1 MVLWFVGMVSLAV
14 WLVFHDPRFDYRV
27 LAIGA
32 LLPDIVDALF
42 GGARLMHTVIGNVGL
57 LIVVMVTTIGRP
69 ARRRM
74 LLALPIGS
82 FLHLVFDGAFAN
94 TSVLWWPIT
103 GTSFDD
109 APLPSIDRGAISV
122 VLELIGLAVLIWFWR
137 RFQLAD
143 PERRRILV
151 RTGHLVG

>member
-1 MVLWFVGMVSLAV
+1 M
-14 WLVFHDPRFDYRV
+14 
-27 LAIGA
+27 
-32 LLPDIVDALF
+32 
-42 GGARLMHTVIGNVGL
+42 
-57 LIVVMVTTIGRP
+57 
-69 ARRRM
+69 
-74 LLALPIGS
+74 
-82 FLHLVFDGAFAN
+82 
-94 TSVLWWPIT
+94 LWWPIT

-122 VLELIGLAVLIWFWR
+122 VLELIGLAVLVWFWR